1 MCFIDFLE
9 SSARKDKVWYQN
21 APLENPRPT
30 HLDEYFQTGV
40 KPPPSALFWKLSG
53 KNTPEKCTE
62 GIFLDRKW
70 QPPLF
75 GKKNERIIQICGSRL
90 PLAVLTNFITQYILL
105 HHIAFHL
112 CQGVSVI
119 ILFPEGLV
127 PLPDSL
133 QKLHSQTI
141 HTKGHTHCA
150 GIMLKSDVLN
160 IFQ

>member
-1 MCFIDFLE
+1 MNISKQGL
-9 SSARKDKVWYQN
+9 
-21 APLENPRPT
+21 NPRPPP
-30 HLDEYFQTGV
+30 YFGNYLA
-40 KPPPSALFWKLSG
+40 KIHPKNALRGSFWIE
-53 KNTPEKCTE
+53 N
-62 GIFLDRKW
+62 DN
-70 QPPLF
+70 PPLF

-150 GIMLKSDVLN
+150 GIMYVVS
-160 IFQ
+160 